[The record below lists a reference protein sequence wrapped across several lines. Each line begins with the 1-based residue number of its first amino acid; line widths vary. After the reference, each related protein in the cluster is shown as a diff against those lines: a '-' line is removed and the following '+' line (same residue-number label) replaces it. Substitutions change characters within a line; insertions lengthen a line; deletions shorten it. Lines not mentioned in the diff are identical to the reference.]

1 MDMQNGTAR
10 KKEKKES
17 KQNIIFTVLP
27 FLSPERKETT
37 SVLDAIQYKRMDRK
51 TGAVI
56 DVRDQYQA
64 FLKVKTTDLLSMHQD
79 DLTRVMSR
87 LTTLSRVYHEPF
99 KVIGMTYL
107 SETTEQQA
115 YWKRMALRYRS
126 RMNNG
131 NVTEEQIRLLRYRY
145 KLANENLMRVIWVE
159 KNLEEFSFFFVVYGK
174 SEREIQ
180 KNIVDIIRYGGRE
193 LELKRLSIKETEELI
208 YKLHNMESEM

>member
-1 MDMQNGTAR
+1 MNGTAK
-10 KKEKKES
+10 KKEKKE
-17 KQNIIFTVLP
+17 NLIFTVLP

-51 TGAVI
+51 TGTVI
-56 DVRDQYQA
+56 DIRDQYQA
-64 FLKVKTTDLLSMHQD
+64 FLKVKTTDLLAMHEN

-87 LTTLSRVYHEPF
+87 LTSLSRVYHEPF

-115 YWKRMALRYRS
+115 YWRRMALRYRS
-126 RMNNG
+126 RMNAVNI
-131 NVTEEQIRLLRYRY
+131 TEEQLRLLRYRY
-145 KLANENLMRVIWVE
+145 KLANENLTRVIWVE

-174 SEREIQ
+174 SEREIE
-180 KNIVDIIRYGGRE
+180 KNIADMIRYGGRE
-193 LELKRLSIKETEELI
+193 LGLKRLNMKETEELI